1 MTTESLILDTRY
13 ALRGLRRS
21 PLFAA
26 SVAGTMGL
34 GLGILCSAFA
44 IVNAYV
50 LKPVGLPGAQGLY
63 SLSWD
68 SSTTRYHQ
76 FRLSDFD
83 ALRDR
88 NPIFSALAT
97 GSDVTA
103 MHGDIAMAGQAVTGN
118 YFQLLGARAAMGRTL
133 LPDDAAA
140 RGAHAVVVLSDE
152 AWRSRYGADP
162 AIVGKDI
169 VLGRRHYQVVGV
181 TGPGSALPGNESV
194 RFWVPLTMA
203 SAFAIP
209 DPWRDSGTSSLFV
222 VGRLRADVTESQAR
236 AWFDSWLHQRFPA
249 GSAAAPLRAHLES
262 RATRIPRNPATL
274 TVFALI
280 VGAFSLVLLVACA
293 NVTNMILARGL
304 GRQRE
309 LGVRLSLGASRVR
322 LVRQLVIESLVLAV
336 PAAAVGLSITL
347 VTARLL
353 PLLILQTWP
362 DGLPPAASFLAP
374 LEPDMRVLALLLV
387 SAVASAVIVGLSP
400 AIQVTRGSLARAVKG
415 ELGAGAQISR
425 LRTSL
430 VALQIGACLLFVIGA
445 ISLASES
452 RRLARS
458 DTGLAYEGVVD
469 VRAAEHLR
477 GALARRLAAD
487 PSVERIAA
495 AWRPPFAGPLRTL
508 RVRPSDGGVE
518 HGAGFAAVSPEYF
531 ALFDIRLQRGRLFTP
546 EEAEQNAAVVVV
558 SEATARRFWPGR
570 EAIGQALDV
579 SPAVR
584 PSERQPAHRRV
595 HVVGITADAVNGV
608 IMDGVDPTCVYFP
621 TTLASPGEMSLFV
634 RARADVPALRRSIA
648 AAAQAVQA
656 DATFQIY
663 GMEQMLGLQF
673 WALRAFSTAAALV
686 ATLGLI
692 LSFAGTYSVVAF
704 VVAQRRRE
712 FGIRMALGAT
722 VQRIIVGVVGNV
734 LRVAAI
740 GVAGGLIVT
749 LLLARVFD
757 ATIEMMPAFGRQ
769 SYVIGAA
776 VVLVAAVIAALVPS
790 IGTARIDPS
799 AALRAE

>member
-13 ALRGLRRS
+13 ALRGMRRS

-50 LKPVGLPGAQGLY
+50 LKPVGLPGARELY
-63 SLSWD
+63 ALSWD
-68 SSTTRYHQ
+68 SSATRYHQ

-83 ALRDR
+83 ALRDG
-88 NPIFSALAT
+88 NPIFSALAA
-97 GSDVTA
+97 GNDVTA
-103 MHGDIAMAGQAVTGN
+103 MQGDIAMAGQAVTGN
-118 YFQLLGARAAMGRTL
+118 YFQLLGARAAIGRTL

-140 RGAHAVVVLSDE
+140 PGAHPVVVLSDD

-181 TGPGSALPGNESV
+181 TGPGSALPGTESV

-209 DPWRDSGTSSLFV
+209 DPWRDIGTASLFV

-236 AWFDSWLHQRFPA
+236 AWFDSWLRQRFPA
-249 GSAAAPLRAHLES
+249 GLAAAPLRAHVES
-262 RATRIPRNPATL
+262 RATRIPRNTATL
-274 TVFALI
+274 TMLALI
-280 VGAFSLVLLVACA
+280 VGAFGLVLLVACA

-309 LGVRLSLGASRVR
+309 LGLRLSLGASRAR

-336 PAAAVGLSITL
+336 PAAAVGLAITL
-347 VTARLL
+347 VTARVL
-353 PLLILQTWP
+353 PLLILRTLP
-362 DGLPPAASFLAP
+362 DGLPPAAPFLAP
-374 LEPDMRVLALLLV
+374 LDPDIRVLALLLV
-387 SAVASAVIVGLSP
+387 SAVISAVIVGLSP

-415 ELGAGAQISR
+415 ELGTAARISS

-430 VALQIGACLLFVIGA
+430 VALQIGACVLFMVGA
-445 ISLASES
+445 ISFASES
-452 RRLARS
+452 RRLTRS
-458 DTGLAYEGVVD
+458 ETGLAYERVVD
-469 VRAAEHLR
+469 VRAAEQLR
-477 GALARRLAAD
+477 GALALRLAAD

-495 AWRPPFAGPLRTL
+495 AWRPPFAGPLHTL
-508 RVRPSDGGVE
+508 RVSPSGGVVE
-518 HGAGFAAVSPEYF
+518 QAAGFTVVSPEYF

-546 EEAEQNAAVVVV
+546 EEAQQNAAVVVV
-558 SEATARRFWPGR
+558 SEATARKFWPGLD
-570 EAIGQALDV
+570 AIGQALDV
-579 SPAVR
+579 PPAVS
-584 PSERQPAHRRV
+584 PSKRQPAHRRV
-595 HVVGITADAVNGV
+595 HVVGITADAVNGAIV
-608 IMDGVDPTCVYFP
+608 DGVDPTCVYFP
-621 TTLASPGEMSLFV
+621 TTLDSPGEMSLFV

-648 AAAQAVQA
+648 AAAQAAQA

-673 WALRAFSTAAALV
+673 WALRAFSTAAALL

-692 LSFAGTYSVVAF
+692 LSFSGTYSVVAF
-704 VVAQRRRE
+704 VVTQRMRE

-722 VQRIIVGVVGNV
+722 AQRIVVGVVGNA
-734 LRVAAI
+734 LRVATV
-740 GVAGGLIVT
+740 GVAGGLIVAV
-749 LLLARVFD
+749 LLARVFD
-757 ATIEMMPAFGRQ
+757 AAIEMMPAFGPQ
-769 SYVIGAA
+769 SYVIGAT
-776 VVLVAAVIAALVPS
+776 VVLVAAVMAALVPS
-790 IGTARIDPS
+790 VRTGRIDPS